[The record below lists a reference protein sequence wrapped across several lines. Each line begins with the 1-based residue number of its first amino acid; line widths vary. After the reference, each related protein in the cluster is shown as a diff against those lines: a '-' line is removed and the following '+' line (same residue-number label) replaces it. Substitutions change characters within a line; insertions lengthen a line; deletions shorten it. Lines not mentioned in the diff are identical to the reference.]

1 MQHVIRL
8 RAAAKLK
15 LYSLPHAMSSALLQ
29 KLDEIE
35 AEMKRIGYWSANPP
49 DLQAQAARGEL
60 RSYLD
65 APSFELWL
73 QALFLPNARQS
84 VRADTLPADSQ
95 VGLMAMRQ
103 YDYHSS
109 VPEAHGLMKLLYE
122 FDDLVRKHNR

>member
-1 MQHVIRL
+1 
-8 RAAAKLK
+8 
-15 LYSLPHAMSSALLQ
+15 MSSPLLQ

-35 AEMKRIGYWSANPP
+35 AEMRRIGYWHETPP
-49 DLQAQAARGEL
+49 DLQVMAARGEL

-73 QALFLPNARQS
+73 QTIFLPNAR
-84 VRADTLPADSQ
+84 RAVQTNSLPADSR

-109 VPEAHGLMKLLYE
+109 IPEAHGLMKLLYE
-122 FDDLVRKHNR
+122 FDELVRRHKR